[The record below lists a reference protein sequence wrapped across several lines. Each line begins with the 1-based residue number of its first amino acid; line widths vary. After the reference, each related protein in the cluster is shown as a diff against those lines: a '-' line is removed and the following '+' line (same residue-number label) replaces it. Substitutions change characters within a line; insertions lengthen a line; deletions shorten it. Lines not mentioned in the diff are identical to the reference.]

1 MTHSPDIR
9 YQSTPK
15 PPQARPRDRHQSGQS
30 MTEYVVLCAVVALVL
45 GVGMVDDS
53 SPLRQLLNAFHEAY
67 ERVSFSLSLP

>member
-1 MTHSPDIR
+1 MTPSPDIR
-9 YQSTPK
+9 PPSTPK
-15 PPQARPRDRHQSGQS
+15 PPQARDRHQSGQS

>member
-15 PPQARPRDRHQSGQS
+15 PPRVRPRDRHQSGQS